1 MVNVKPDASFI
12 RQKTGKIHIQVGIDF
27 GTSSTKVVFSQ
38 LGHRFFRALDFNHD
52 LPGYPNYCIPS
63 LCSAGEK
70 GNYLLGIKAARAL
83 SGDAWDSGI
92 RRLKV
97 VVAGEHDKRFC
108 DPQTDDIFR
117 NYLPNFRKNYSPR
130 QLTAVFLAHVMAE
143 STARIK
149 KLPEYKGQQIDFAF
163 NVCMPIDHLEHN
175 EVKNAFQEVFGL
187 SEILFNHWLKN
198 KTLKINSKMIEESK
212 TYKAQKVFAVP
223 EAVASFASYLV
234 SLQRERGLHAIIDFG
249 AGTTDVSICNL
260 FLSHGDPQ
268 CYWYAARNIP
278 QGTIPIERCIAEHI
292 KSKNQISACTMYDI
306 NSCLNEICSQTRNKG
321 NLSKS
326 DKQAISSLISEILV
340 KFRDSKDYKSTWG
353 SAYSYL
359 KIDNQWFDVKIYT
372 CGGGSYMPQ
381 VDEVFAK
388 PWWRHLNT
396 RYDVNKLPVPED
408 YDSGPAEAPF
418 DRMSVAYGLAIPLPQ
433 LGGYTL
439 PNESPNHTPAAV
451 PMKSRD
457 HEDMYSD

>member
-1 MVNVKPDASFI
+1 MASDKSGSPFI
-12 RQKTGKIHIQVGIDF
+12 RQKTRKIHIQVGIDF

-63 LCSAGEK
+63 LCAAGEK
-70 GNYLLGIKAARAL
+70 GNYLLGIKAGRAL
-83 SGDAWDSGI
+83 SGEKWDSGI

-97 VVAGEHDKRFC
+97 VVAGEYDERFY
-108 DPQTDDIFR
+108 DPQTDNIFR
-117 NYLPNFRKNYSPR
+117 NYLLNFRKIFSPS

-175 EVKNAFQEVFGL
+175 DVKNTFQEVFGL
-187 SEILFNHWLKN
+187 SEILFDQWLIN
-198 KTLKINSKMIEESK
+198 KTLKINSKMIEKSK
-212 TYKAQKVFAVP
+212 TYKPKKVFAVP

-234 SLQRERGLHAIIDFG
+234 SLQRQRGLHAIIDFG

-278 QGTIPIERCIAEHI
+278 QGTILIERCIAKHI
-292 KSKNQISACTMYDI
+292 ESKNQKFACTIQDI
-306 NSCLNEICSQTRNKG
+306 NSCLTEICNQTRSKG
-321 NLSKS
+321 NISKS
-326 DKQAISSLISEILV
+326 DKQRISGLINEILV
-340 KFRDSKDYKSTWG
+340 KFRDSQGYKSTWG
-353 SAYSYL
+353 SAYRYL
-359 KIDNQWFDVKIYT
+359 KVDKKWLDVKIYT

-408 YDSGPAEAPF
+408 YDPGPAEAPF
-418 DRMSVAYGLAIPLPQ
+418 ERMSVAYGLAIPLPQ